1 MTEAE
6 EPVPRGAAHNPWGG
20 RLRAALTVLV
30 LALVGYVGGMTTTNL
45 WPITTE
51 TDNFRATV
59 RVVPSPFQANVV
71 HAPTVFGDIDLHFAG
86 LLPAPGIEA
95 RLQVKEEITD
105 LFTRG
110 RVDVDALTPHEGELR
125 EAMNSGLRNLAVKFV
140 GGVLLT
146 QLAIVGLWLLGRS
159 ELPWRRSLTAVGTA
173 TALAVTVPSLAAVT
187 TYRTT
192 NFAAFEAT
200 SLLGTVR
207 GNSGMFTDIQGQAQR
222 ATPYV
227 QNLLALSDALQQEFV
242 PAETAA
248 EPGARFLLISDVHG
262 MNYYPLVAQIV
273 EDEQITA
280 VIDTGDMLN
289 FGRVQEGEL
298 AGIYA
303 AIEDLGV
310 PYVFV
315 RGNHDALNATDE
327 SLLRRL
333 EQVPNVILL
342 EPTAGDYVEAD
353 VAGVRIAGL
362 NDWRYFAEVNEDFG
376 AQQDA
381 AAERF
386 AAGTAGWPLPDI
398 LVSHQPY
405 ALRPLDTGGVKVNGH
420 MHSPDLDGN
429 RIQVGTFTG
438 GGLVNHFQVPET
450 TGEDEGTAG
459 ELVGQP
465 YAFDILAFG
474 TDCSVQSLTRYSYR
488 NLVSGRP
495 QFDNVTVING
505 NRLAADP
512 EEGRTCGADLGV
524 STQPIVPVPE
534 EELSQDLEEAPLD
547 VEEGPFGDVQ
557 PPVTNLEAPVTNLEA
572 PAVDRGAPAVV
583 DQAPATARPARSE
596 P

>member
-30 LALVGYVGGMTTTNL
+30 LAFVGYVGGMTTTNL

-110 RVDVDALTPHEGELR
+110 RVDVESLTPAEGEVR
-125 EAMNSGLRNLAVKFV
+125 EAMNSGLRDLAVKFV
-140 GGVLLT
+140 GGVVLT
-146 QLAIVGLWLLGRS
+146 QGAVVGLWLLGRS
-159 ELPWRRSLTAVGTA
+159 SMPWKRALTAVGTA
-173 TALAVTVPSLAAVT
+173 TALAVAVPSLAAVT
-187 TYRTT
+187 TYRAT

-207 GNSGMFTDIQGQAQR
+207 SNSGMLTDIQGQAQR

-227 QNLLALSDALQQEFV
+227 QNLLALSDALQSEFV

-262 MNYYPLVAQIV
+262 MNYYPLVERIV
-273 EDEQITA
+273 EDEEITA

-298 AGIYA
+298 AGMFA

-315 RGNHDALNATDE
+315 RGNHDAVSATDE
-327 SLLRRL
+327 SVLRRL
-333 EQVPNVILL
+333 EQIPNVILL
-342 EPTAGDYVEAD
+342 EPTAGQYVEAD
-353 VAGVRIAGL
+353 VSGVRIAGL
-362 NDWRYFAEVNEDFG
+362 NDWRYFAEVNDDFG
-376 AQQDA
+376 AQQNA

-386 AAGTAGWPLPDI
+386 ATATEGWPLPDI

-405 ALRPLDTGGVKVNGH
+405 ALRPLQTGAVKVNGH
-420 MHSPDLDGN
+420 MHSPELDGN

-450 TGEDEGTAG
+450 SEEDEDTAG

-465 YAFDILAFG
+465 YAFDILGFG
-474 TDCSVQSLTRYSYR
+474 TDCSVQSLTRYTYR

-505 NRLAADP
+505 NRIAGDA
-512 EEGRTCGADLGV
+512 EEGRACGADLGV
-524 STQPIVPVPE
+524 STQPIVPVDPE
-534 EELSQDLEEAPLD
+534 ESAPEEPAPD
-547 VEEGPFGDVQ
+547 EPAQEEP
-557 PPVTNLEAPVTNLEA
+557 A
-572 PAVDRGAPAVV
+572 PAEPAQEEPAPAE
-583 DQAPATARPARSE
+583 PAQEEPADE
-596 P
+596 

>member
-6 EPVPRGAAHNPWGG
+6 EALPRGAAPRSRWGG
-20 RLRAALTVLV
+20 RLRAALTVAL
-30 LALVGYVGGMTTTNL
+30 LAVVGYIGGMATTNL
-45 WPITTE
+45 WPITAE
-51 TDNFRATV
+51 TDNFRASVQLT
-59 RVVPSPFQANVV
+59 PSPFQASVV

-86 LLPAPGIEA
+86 PVPAPGIEA

-110 RVDVDALTPHEGELR
+110 RVDVAELTPREGELR
-125 EAMNSGLRNLAVKFV
+125 EAMESGLRELAVKFI

-146 QLAIVGLWLLGRS
+146 QAVVVVLYLLGRS
-159 ELPWRRSLTAVGTA
+159 RPPWRHPVIAVGTA
-173 TALAVTVPSLAAVT
+173 TALAVVVPSLAAVT

-192 NFAAFEAT
+192 NFAAYEAT

-207 GNSGMFTDIQGQAQR
+207 SNSGMFTDIQGQAQR

-227 QNLLALSDALQQEFV
+227 QNLLALSDALQNEFV

-248 EPGARFLLISDVHG
+248 DPGARFLLISDIHG
-262 MNYYPLVAQIV
+262 MNYYPLVKQIV

-289 FGRVQEGEL
+289 FGRVAEGDL
-298 AGIYA
+298 AGMYA

-315 RGNHDALNATDE
+315 RGNHDALTPTDE

-333 EQVPNVILL
+333 AEVPNVVLL
-342 EPTAGDYVEAD
+342 EPTAGEYVEATI
-353 VAGVRIAGL
+353 AGVTLTGL
-362 NDWRYFAEVNEDFG
+362 NDWRHFGEVNEDFG
-376 AQQDA
+376 AQQRA
-381 AAERF
+381 AADRY
-386 AAGTAGWPLPDI
+386 AAATEGWPLADI
-398 LVSHQPY
+398 LVTHQPY
-405 ALRPLDTGGVKVNGH
+405 ALTSLESGGVKLNGH
-420 MHSPDLDGN
+420 MHSPLLDGN

-450 TGEDEGTAG
+450 TGEDEDTAG

-474 TDCSVQSLTRYSYR
+474 TDCSVQSLTRYTYR

-495 QFDNVTVING
+495 QYDNVAVING
-505 NRLAADP
+505 NRIADAA
-512 EEGRTCGADLGV
+512 EEGRTCGPDLGV
-524 STQPIVPVPE
+524 STQPITPVA
-534 EELSQDLEEAPLD
+534 QD
-547 VEEGPFGDVQ
+547 
-557 PPVTNLEAPVTNLEA
+557 
-572 PAVDRGAPAVV
+572 
-583 DQAPATARPARSE
+583 
-596 P
+596 

>member
-1 MTEAE
+1 MTRSTA
-6 EPVPRGAAHNPWGG
+6 PPRAWAG
-20 RLRAALTVLV
+20 RLRAVLTVLV
-30 LALVGYVGGMTTTNL
+30 LAVVGYAGGMATTNL

-51 TDNFRATV
+51 TDNFSAAV
-59 RVVPSPFQANVV
+59 RVSPSPFQANVV
-71 HAPTVFGDIDLHFAG
+71 HTPTVFGDIDLHFAG
-86 LLPAPGIEA
+86 PLPAPGIEA

-110 RVDVDALTPHEGELR
+110 RVDVDALTPQEGEVR
-125 EAMNSGLRNLAVKFV
+125 EAMNSGLRNLALKFV
-140 GGVLLT
+140 GGVLVT
-146 QLAIVGLWLLGRS
+146 QAAVVGLWLLGRS
-159 ELPWRRSLTAVGTA
+159 HLPWRRSATAVGVA
-173 TALAVTVPSLAAVT
+173 TVLAVTVPSLAAIT
-187 TYRTT
+187 TYRAT

-207 GNSGMFTDIQGQAQR
+207 GSGGMFTDIQGQAQR

-227 QNLLALSDALQQEFV
+227 QNLLALSDALQNEFV

-248 EPGARFLLISDVHG
+248 DPGARFLLISDVHG
-262 MNYYPLVAQIV
+262 MNYYPLVQQIV
-273 EDEQITA
+273 EDEEITA

-298 AGIYA
+298 AGMYS
-303 AIEDLGV
+303 AIADLGV

-333 EQVPNVILL
+333 EQIPNVILL
-342 EPTAGDYVEAD
+342 EPTAGQYVEAD
-353 VAGVRIAGL
+353 VAGVRIEGF
-362 NDWRYFAEVNEDFG
+362 NDWRYFAEVNDDFG
-376 AQQDA
+376 AQQAA

-386 AAGTAGWPLPDI
+386 AEGTQGWPLPDV

-420 MHSPDLDGN
+420 MHAPDLDGN

-450 TGEDEGTAG
+450 TGEDEETAG

-474 TDCSVQSLTRYSYR
+474 TDCSVQSLTRYTYR

-505 NRLAADP
+505 NRVAADP

-524 STQPIVPVPE
+524 STQEIVPVPE
-534 EELSQDLEEAPLD
+534 EELSQEVDDDPAVLLE
-547 VEEGPFGDVQ
+547 
-557 PPVTNLEAPVTNLEA
+557 PPVADLQE
-572 PAVDRGAPAVV
+572 PAVVDPAVVDPAVV
-583 DQAPATARPARSE
+583 DQAPATARPAGAA